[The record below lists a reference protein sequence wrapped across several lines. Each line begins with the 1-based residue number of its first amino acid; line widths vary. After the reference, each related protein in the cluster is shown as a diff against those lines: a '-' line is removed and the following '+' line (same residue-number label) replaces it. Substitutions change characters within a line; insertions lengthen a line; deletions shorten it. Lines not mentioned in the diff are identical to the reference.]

1 MLLFFILMCDTL
13 ILYRLKWI
21 GRQVNQGS
29 QVNQARKLSE
39 GGAS

>member
-21 GRQVNQGS
+21 STNPGQQTTGN
-29 QVNQARKLSE
+29 
-39 GGAS
+39 AS